1 MYNILIAD
9 DEGITVDALKYI
21 IEKNFAGQCNIEC
34 AKTGREVI
42 MLAETMRPDVVFMD
56 IHMPGINGI
65 DAIKEIR
72 KSQPALQIIIISAY
86 DKFSYAK
93 TAIELGVLKY
103 INKPFEQRQI
113 VEVLERAMNNIKSER
128 NKRNEDLLIREKL
141 ENIIPIIQNG
151 FINNLLFKEH
161 FDEDIETFKK
171 LLEID
176 TEYGCM
182 LSLVFGEKKEGNHMT
197 NASGASVFLQ
207 NNYREI
213 RALVEGSFA
222 NSISGNS
229 MANKIAVFIPYEQS
243 SMDYSARAELVNKAL
258 AFVRSFNSKFEMCVR
273 IGIGLIKEIDHMSES
288 YQEAA
293 LALVQSTRTVAHAD
307 DVSVTTEYEKNYPIE
322 LERTFLDAVKKGST
336 AESRLYAEQY
346 YDWLLTESG
355 GTEMDIRLKVIEFVL
370 WVEHIAF
377 RQAGLSYVFK
387 ARTNYLDAI
396 NMLAVEGEL
405 KDWFLDRV
413 GQATEKIANMK
424 KEKSLSIIEKALKY
438 INKNY
443 TRDISLD
450 DISMEIDVTPYYFS
464 RIFKEEMGVNFIEY
478 VTGLRIN
485 KAKELLTNDTYSM
498 KEICKLVGYSDPN
511 YFSRTFRKHEGVS
524 PSEYKEGIKQ

>member
-21 IEKNFAGQCNIEC
+21 IEKNFPGQCNIEC
-34 AKTGREVI
+34 AKTGREGI
-42 MLAETMRPDVVFMD
+42 MLAETMRPDIAFMD

-72 KSQPALQIIIISAY
+72 KSQPTLQIIIISAY

-93 TAIELGVLKY
+93 TAIELSVLKY
-103 INKPFEQRQI
+103 INKPFEQKQI
-113 VEVLERAMNNIKSER
+113 VEVLECAMNNIKEER

-151 FINNLLFKEH
+151 FINDLLFKEQ
-161 FDEDIETFKK
+161 FDEDIDTFKK
-171 LLEID
+171 LLEIN
-176 TEYGCM
+176 TENGCM
-182 LSLVFGEKKEGNHMT
+182 LSIVFGEKKEGNHMT

-207 NNYREI
+207 NNIRTI
-213 RALVEGSFA
+213 RALIEGTFA
-222 NSISGNS
+222 NSIIGNS
-229 MANKIAVFIPYEQS
+229 MANKIAVFIPYEHS
-243 SMDYSARAELVNKAL
+243 SMDYSARSELVNKAL
-258 AFVRSFNSKFEMCVR
+258 AFVHSFTTKYDMQVR
-273 IGIGLIKEIDHMSES
+273 IGIGLVKEINRMSES

-322 LERTFLDAVKKGST
+322 LERDFFDVVKKGATS
-336 AESRLYAEQY
+336 ESRIYAGQF

-355 GTEMDIRLKVIEFVL
+355 GSEMDIRLKVIEFVL

-377 RQAGLSYVFK
+377 KQAGLSYVFK
-387 ARTNYLDAI
+387 ARSNYLEAV
-396 NMLAVEGEL
+396 NMLSVDSEL

-413 GQATEKIANMK
+413 VQATDKIANMK
-424 KEKSLSIIEKALKY
+424 KEKSTSIIDKALKY
-438 INKNY
+438 INENY
-443 TRDISLD
+443 TNDISLD
-450 DISMEIDVTPYYFS
+450 DISMKIDVTPYYFS

-478 VTGLRIN
+478 VTDLRIN
-485 KAKELLTNDTYSM
+485 KAKELLADDSYSM

-524 PSEYKEGIKQ
+524 PSEYREGIKQ